1 MSVTDSH
8 QNSLSAHWTIC
19 AMMFVLL
26 IGYNAIC
33 HVYGEQIRVP
43 IDESQRVIIRTV
55 LYTIAII
62 LFPLTNLMRHIL
74 LRLNQTMPGPR
85 SASQRYLLTIVI
97 TQSMIESIG
106 LFGPVMFVLGDDFN
120 TLYIFSIL
128 GILGIFLHKPSDSD
142 YNDIIDALSSRR
154 HNSHP

>member
-1 MSVTDSH
+1 MSVTDSR
-8 QNSLSAHWTIC
+8 QNSLSAHWAIC
-19 AMMFVLL
+19 VTMFMLL

-33 HVYGEQIRVP
+33 HVYGERIRVP
-43 IDESQRVIIRTV
+43 IDDSQRVVIRTV
-55 LYTIAII
+55 LYSIAII

-97 TQSMIESIG
+97 TQTMIESVG
-106 LFGPVMFVLGDDFN
+106 LFGPIMFVFGDDFN

-128 GILGIFLHKPSDSD
+128 GVLGIFLHKPNASD
-142 YNDIIDALSSRR
+142 YNDIVDALSALDSK
-154 HNSHP
+154 SGV